1 MAIAHMTFG
10 SGELKSTYMLVV
22 GKTFPKN
29 YGIVSGL
36 HQFQQYVSYR
46 LELWAMAVKHHF

>member
-1 MAIAHMTFG
+1 
-10 SGELKSTYMLVV
+10 MLVV
-22 GKTFPKN
+22 GKTFLKN

-36 HQFQQYVSYR
+36 HQFQQYASNR

>member
-1 MAIAHMTFG
+1 M
-10 SGELKSTYMLVV
+10 SNSQVMLVA
-22 GKTFPKN
+22 GKTFLKN

-36 HQFQQYVSYR
+36 HQFQQYASNR